1 MDPDIAFTAIR
12 RKFATTADVARRLG
26 FNDQWEDLENG
37 GGRDMR
43 ARDQGGPNPFPGM
56 PRVGSGPSDQ
66 LSYGA
71 SESFDDRD
79 SEAMGDPISYLVE
92 GGPEAWSELR
102 QSDPETYDRVS
113 RWAKDRKLRAASNRR
128 LNAHDHAIA
137 LQRARNAGQAGDV
150 DVLNA
155 MRPPPR
161 RLAEDRARAAGAVSF
176 TQMFPGAARIRHSF

>member
-1 MDPDIAFTAIR
+1 
-12 RKFATTADVARRLG
+12 
-26 FNDQWEDLENG
+26 
-37 GGRDMR
+37 MR

-176 TQMFPGAARIRHSF
+176 TQMFPGAARIKQSF